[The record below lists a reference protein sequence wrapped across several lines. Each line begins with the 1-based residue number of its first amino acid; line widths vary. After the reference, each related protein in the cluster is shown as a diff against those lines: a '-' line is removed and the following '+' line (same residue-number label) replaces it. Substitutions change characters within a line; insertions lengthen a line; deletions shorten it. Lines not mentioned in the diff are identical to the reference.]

1 MQARL
6 AAGGAGDLYGYW
18 KDAIYR
24 ELYRPDGESGRR
36 CKVLNLASKE
46 YSKAV
51 EPWLKPGDEFVT
63 CIFGTLTD
71 GKVKVKATEAKMAR
85 GEMVRFLAEQNAM
98 GFETVKQFDRLGFS
112 YMPELSD
119 ESRYVFIVNDKKIDV
134 SYTKNKQGHVN

>member
-1 MQARL
+1 M
-6 AAGGAGDLYGYW
+6 
-18 KDAIYR
+18 
-24 ELYRPDGESGRR
+24 
-36 CKVLNLASKE
+36 
-46 YSKAV
+46 
-51 EPWLKPGDEFVT
+51 EPWLETGDEFVT

-119 ESRYVFIVNDKKIDV
+119 ESRYVFIVNDKKLTFPILKI
-134 SYTKNKQGHVN
+134 SRGM

>member
-1 MQARL
+1 MRL
-6 AAGGAGDLYGYW
+6 
-18 KDAIYR
+18 
-24 ELYRPDGESGRR
+24 
-36 CKVLNLASKE
+36 
-46 YSKAV
+46 
-51 EPWLKPGDEFVT
+51 FH
-63 CIFGTLTD
+63 TD